1 MAISYSFGPGSN
13 GFAAVLS
20 SPGDVMKRVAAALL
34 ILLGVA
40 PAWADTPRRIVS
52 FNLCADQLV
61 VALADSEQIVAL
73 SPYAHD
79 RHLSVVAERARRF
92 KTLDWSAE
100 STVALGP
107 DLVLVGPNDRRET
120 RSMLAGLKIPVV
132 NVALVTDI
140 ATARAQILSV
150 AALLGH
156 PDRGA
161 EMVRALDA
169 ARARLAAVARSFART
184 ALVVERGGYV
194 EGPQSLVA
202 TLLAEA
208 GFRPPVGAPPGYGGY
223 MSLENL
229 LVTRP
234 DVLVLKD
241 PPLQAEDQGA
251 LFFTHPA
258 ISALYPPERRVA
270 VSTRY
275 TLCGGPALIE
285 ALDYLTD
292 MLTRSYTPAESRPLP
307 GGDRWRR
314 RG

>member
-1 MAISYSFGPGSN
+1 MCYRGRMRSLAAMVFLLAATI
-13 GFAAVLS
+13 FA
-20 SPGDVMKRVAAALL
+20 R
-34 ILLGVA
+34 
-40 PAWADTPRRIVS
+40 ADAPRRIVS

-61 VALADSEQIVAL
+61 VALADSEQIAAL

-79 RHLSVVAERARRF
+79 RHLSVVAEQARRF
-92 KTLDWSAE
+92 PTLDWSAE

-120 RSMLAGLKIPVV
+120 RVMLNGLHIPVAD
-132 NVALVTDI
+132 VALVTDI
-140 ATARAQILSV
+140 AAARAQILAV
-150 AALLGH
+150 AAQLGH

-161 EMVRALDA
+161 AMVRALDA
-169 ARARLAAVARSFART
+169 ARARLAAVARPLAKT

-208 GFRPPVGAPPGYGGY
+208 GLRLPAGAPAGYGGY
-223 MSLENL
+223 MSLETL

-258 ISALYPPERRVA
+258 VAALYPPERRIA
-270 VSTRY
+270 LPTRY

-285 ALDYLTD
+285 ALDYLAD
-292 MLTRSYTPAESRPLP
+292 VLARNNEGRPNP
-307 GGDRWRR
+307 GNDGRR
-314 RG
+314 RHG

>member
-1 MAISYSFGPGSN
+1 MRKILAT
-13 GFAAVLS
+13 VL
-20 SPGDVMKRVAAALL
+20 L
-34 ILLGVA
+34 LLGAA
-40 PAWADTPRRIVS
+40 PALADAPRRIVS

-61 VALADSEQIVAL
+61 VALADSGQIAAL
-73 SPYAHD
+73 SPYAQD
-79 RHLSVVAERARRF
+79 VHLSVVAERARQF
-92 KTLDWSAE
+92 PALSWSAE

-120 RSMLAGLKIPVV
+120 RALLAALNIPVT

-140 ATARAQILSV
+140 AAARAQILTV
-150 AALLGH
+150 AAQLGH
-156 PDRGA
+156 PDRGEA
-161 EMVRALDA
+161 MVRALDA
-169 ARARLAAVARSFART
+169 ARARLAGVARPLART

-202 TLLAEA
+202 TLLTEA
-208 GFRPPVGAPPGYGGY
+208 GLRLPPGAPAGYGGY
-223 MSLENL
+223 MSLETL

-258 ISALYPPERRVA
+258 VTALYPPERRIA
-270 VSTRY
+270 LPTRY

-285 ALDYLTD
+285 ALDYLAD
-292 MLTRSYTPAESRPLP
+292 ILARNNFAPDEPRPIP
-307 GGDRWRR
+307 GLDFWRR

>member
-1 MAISYSFGPGSN
+1 
-13 GFAAVLS
+13 
-20 SPGDVMKRVAAALL
+20 MKKIAAALVL
-34 ILLGVA
+34 VLASVA
-40 PAWADTPRRIVS
+40 FAEADSPRRIVS

-61 VALADSEQIVAL
+61 VALADSDQIAGL
-73 SPYAHD
+73 SPYAKD

-92 KTLDWSAE
+92 PTLDWSAE

-120 RSMLAGLKIPVV
+120 RRMLTEFSIPVAD
-132 NVALVTDI
+132 VALVTDI
-140 ATARAQILSV
+140 ATARAQILTV
-150 AALLGH
+150 AERLGH
-156 PDRGA
+156 PERGEA
-161 EMVRALDA
+161 MVRALDG
-169 ARARLAAVARSFART
+169 ARARLAAVARPFAKT
-184 ALVVERGGYV
+184 ALVIERGGYV

-208 GFRPPVGAPPGYGGY
+208 GFRLPAGAPRGYGGY
-223 MSLENL
+223 MSLETL

-258 ISALYPPERRVA
+258 VVALYPPERRIA
-270 VSTRY
+270 LPTRY
-275 TLCGGPALIE
+275 SLCGGPALIE
-285 ALDYLTD
+285 AMEYLAD
-292 MLTRSYTPAESRPLP
+292 VLARNYQPDEVRPLP
-307 GGDRWRR
+307 GDSRWRR